1 MPQFRNPGGDPE
13 RDTQVGGGVRVEQTI
28 YFVDATL

>member
-13 RDTQVGGGVRVEQTI
+13 RDTKAGGGGRVEQTI
-28 YFVDATL
+28 YLALS